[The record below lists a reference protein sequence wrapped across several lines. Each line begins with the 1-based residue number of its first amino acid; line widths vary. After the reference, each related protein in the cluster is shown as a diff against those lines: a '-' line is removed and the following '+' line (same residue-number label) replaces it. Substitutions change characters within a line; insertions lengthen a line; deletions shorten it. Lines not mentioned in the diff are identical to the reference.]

1 MIDFADTPEQ
11 AAFRA
16 EVRAFIADRFPPA
29 YRPDPDAANSLEPED
44 VLGYNWAADVDAAD
58 PARRDGARAWAAAL
72 AERGWIAPHWP
83 AAYGGAGLGA
93 IDAFILHEEM
103 MRARVPTVNGIGAFL
118 LGPTLLAHG
127 TDAQK
132 ARFLPPIARGEQ
144 RWAQGF
150 SEPNAGSDLA
160 AVSTRAVRDG
170 DVYVVDGQK
179 TWTSLG
185 DHADWLFAIVRTDPG
200 AARPHHGLTFLLIDA
215 RSPGVTIRPIEDLRG
230 DAPFAEVFLDGVRVP
245 VDCRV
250 GDENAGWSVA
260 MSALTFERSG
270 IGAVIKYELAARDL
284 IAHMTSERG
293 RAQVRDDW
301 RAAVRDELMQRW
313 VEIRVLYA
321 VALEAT
327 ARHAAGAEPGYEAS
341 VNQLL
346 GAELHQRLARTGARV
361 FGAHSRL
368 RRGDDAPMAGVFTRL
383 CLDSVAATFLAGTS
397 EIQRNL
403 IATRGLG
410 LPRR

>member
-1 MIDFADTPEQ
+1 MIDYSDTPEH

-16 EVRAFIADRFPPA
+16 DVRTFIEASFPA
-29 YRPDPDAANSLEPED
+29 GYAPDPRAENSLEPED
-44 VLGYNWAADVDAAD
+44 VLGYNWAADVDSPD

-83 AAYGGAGLGA
+83 TEYGGAGLGPME
-93 IDAFILHEEM
+93 AFILHEEM

-118 LGPTLLAHG
+118 IGPTILAHG
-127 TDAQK
+127 TGAQK
-132 ARFLPPIARGEQ
+132 ARFLPGIARGEA

-160 AVSTRAVRDG
+160 SLGARAVRDG
-170 DVYVVDGQK
+170 DGYVVDGQK
-179 TWTSLG
+179 TWMSLG
-185 DHADWLFAIVRTDPG
+185 DHADWLFVLVRTDPD
-200 AARPHHGLTFLLIDA
+200 APRKHHGITFLLIDA
-215 RSPGVTIRPIEDLRG
+215 HSPGLVIRPIEDLRG
-230 DAPFAEVFLDGVRVP
+230 DAPFAEVFFDGVRVP
-245 VDCRV
+245 VDCRL
-250 GDENAGWSVA
+250 GDENKGWYVA

-270 IGAVIKYELAARDL
+270 IGAVIKYELAMRDL
-284 IAHMTSERG
+284 IDYMRSDAGAARVRG
-293 RAQVRDDW
+293 DW
-301 RAAVRDELMQRW
+301 HSAVRDELMQRY

-341 VNQLL
+341 VNQLF
-346 GAELHQRLARTGARV
+346 GAELHQRLARTGAKV
-361 FGAHSRL
+361 FGPLSRL
-368 RRGDDAPMAGVFTRL
+368 WRGDSAPMDGAFTHL

-397 EIQRNL
+397 EIQRNV

-410 LPRR
+410 LPRT